1 MTTEAVLRAATQI
14 ALFFLFFYAALRFME
29 GTRGAG
35 IFRGLVVFIVVAFVF
50 LNLISEWFKL
60 DVVAYLLKNWILNA
74 LVIGT
79 IVLFQPELRK
89 AFVRLGQNP
98 TLLNFFKGESHVVQE
113 VVAAAGRLASAR
125 IGAIIAVEREVGL
138 RSYIESGRRLDAE
151 LSAALLESIFYP
163 GNPLHDGGVVIQHER
178 IAAAGCLFPLSDETD
193 LDPSFGTRHR
203 AAIGLTDESD
213 AIAVVVSE
221 QTGQISVGIAGKLQT
236 GLDPQTLEKV
246 LTDLYVVQRRRRV
259 SDPGLQAAGM

>member
-1 MTTEAVLRAATQI
+1 MMTEATLRAITQI
-14 ALFFLFFYAALRFME
+14 ILFFLFFYAALRFME

-113 VVAAAGRLASAR
+113 VVTAVGHLAATRT
-125 IGAIIAVEREVGL
+125 GAIIAIEREVGL
-138 RSYIESGRRLDAE
+138 GSYLESGTRLDAE
-151 LSAALLESIFYP
+151 LSGALLESIFYP

-178 IAAAGCLFPLSDETD
+178 IASAGCLFPLSEDTD
-193 LDPSFGTRHR
+193 LDRSLGTRHR

-221 QTGQISVGIAGKLQT
+221 ETGHISVGVGGKLQS
-236 GLDPQTLEKV
+236 GLDLPTLEKV

-259 SDPGLQAAGM
+259 SDEGLHAAGM